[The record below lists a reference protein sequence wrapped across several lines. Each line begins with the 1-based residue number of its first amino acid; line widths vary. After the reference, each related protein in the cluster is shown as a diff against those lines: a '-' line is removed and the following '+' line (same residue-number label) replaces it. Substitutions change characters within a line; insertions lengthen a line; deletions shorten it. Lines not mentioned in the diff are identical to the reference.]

1 MFVEQRLYTCAPGNT
16 GEFLRMYVEEG
27 RAPQTRHQ
35 GQPIGYYVSEIG
47 PLNQITTL
55 WAYASLDDRVERR
68 RALFEDPGWNVL
80 SGQGAPAA
88 DDPGNPHSRAGAVL
102 QGTARGDR
110 RAREDAMIAGRDLLD
125 LLARCSRCAAV
136 ALSLWP
142 HAAAA
147 QDAYPSKPIKLVV
160 PLAAGGGIDFT
171 ARTTAQK
178 LSEVLGQQVV
188 VENQGGAGG
197 TLGVNAVVRAAPDG
211 YTLLYHS
218 VTGVVSAVVGK
229 DLPYDWLKDLAPVSL
244 VTRFAP
250 VLIINP
256 SLPAKD
262 LKEFIALAKA
272 NPGKFSYG
280 SSGAGTGIHLA
291 SELFKAA
298 AGVDIVHVPYRG
310 NAGVMPDLL
319 AGRIAM
325 LIDGV
330 PPQVKNIESGV
341 VRALAVTT
349 RTRAAAL
356 PNVPT
361 MIEQGV
367 DYEVPY
373 WTAIYAPAATPKPI
387 IDKLAAEIAKTMR
400 DPGVVGRLKDAG
412 TEAVGSTPQELDV
425 FNRDQFALYRRIV
438 QDPRLQLNLR
448 IDYSSECPRVVPAKA
463 GRRPAIAAGGQ
474 AHRWRSSRAAL
485 APQDDGR

>member
-1 MFVEQRLYTCAPGNT
+1 MI
-16 GEFLRMYVEEG
+16 LR
-27 RAPQTRHQ
+27 R
-35 GQPIGYYVSEIG
+35 S
-47 PLNQITTL
+47 L
-55 WAYASLDDRVERR
+55 ASILI
-68 RALFEDPGWNVL
+68 ALGSAVVVVL
-80 SGQGAPAA
+80 SG
-88 DDPGNPHSRAGAVL
+88 
-102 QGTARGDR
+102 
-110 RAREDAMIAGRDLLD
+110 
-125 LLARCSRCAAV
+125 
-136 ALSLWP
+136 
-142 HAAAA
+142 AAA
-147 QDAYPSKPIKLVV
+147 QDGYPTKPIKLIV

-178 LSEVLGQQVV
+178 LSDVLGQQVV

-197 TLGVNAVVRAAPDG
+197 TLGINAVVRAAPDG

-218 VTGVVSAVVGK
+218 VSGVVSAAVGK
-229 DLPYDWLKDLAPVSL
+229 DLPYDWLRDLAPVSL

-256 SLPAKD
+256 SLPAGD

-280 SSGAGTGIHLA
+280 SSGAGSAIHLA
-291 SELFKAA
+291 SELFNAA

-330 PPQVKNIESGV
+330 PAQTKNIESGV

-349 RTRAAAL
+349 RTRASTL

-361 MIEQGV
+361 MMEQGL

-373 WTAIYAPAATPKPI
+373 WSAIYAPSATPKAI
-387 IDKLAAEIAKTMR
+387 IDRLAEGIAKAMK
-400 DPGVVGRLKDAG
+400 DPAVVERLQQAG
-412 TEAVGSTPQELDV
+412 TEAVGSTPQELDT
-425 FNRDQFALYRRIV
+425 FNRDQLALYRGIV
-438 QDPRLQLNLR
+438 ADPRLKLNL
-448 IDYSSECPRVVPAKA
+448 
-463 GRRPAIAAGGQ
+463 Q
-474 AHRWRSSRAAL
+474 
-485 APQDDGR
+485 

>member
-1 MFVEQRLYTCAPGNT
+1 MTV
-16 GEFLRMYVEEG
+16 
-27 RAPQTRHQ
+27 
-35 GQPIGYYVSEIG
+35 
-47 PLNQITTL
+47 
-55 WAYASLDDRVERR
+55 RR
-68 RALFEDPGWNVL
+68 RPTVPVLVALVW
-80 SGQGAPAA
+80 
-88 DDPGNPHSRAGAVL
+88 
-102 QGTARGDR
+102 
-110 RAREDAMIAGRDLLD
+110 
-125 LLARCSRCAAV
+125 CAV
-136 ALSLWP
+136 ALAAS
-142 HAAAA
+142 AAAA
-147 QDAYPSKPIKLVV
+147 QDGYPAKPIKLIV

-171 ARTTAQK
+171 ARTAAQK
-178 LSEVLGQQVV
+178 LSDVLGQQVV
-188 VENQGGAGG
+188 VENLGGAGG
-197 TLGVNAVVRAAPDG
+197 TIGVNAVVRAAPDG

-218 VTGVVSAVVGK
+218 VTGVVSAAVGK
-229 DLPYDWLKDLAPVSL
+229 DLPYDWLRDLAPVSL

-256 SLPAKD
+256 SLPARD

-280 SSGAGTGIHLA
+280 SSGAGTAIHLA

-349 RTRAAAL
+349 RARTPAL

-361 MIEQGV
+361 MLEQGL

-373 WTAIYAPAATPKPI
+373 WTAIYAPAATPAAVV
-387 IDKLAAEIAKTMR
+387 DKLAAGVAKTMK
-400 DPGVVGRLKDAG
+400 DPGVVARLQQAG
-412 TEAVGSTPQELDV
+412 TEAVGSTPRELDV
-425 FNRDQFALYRRIV
+425 FNRDQLALYRGIV
-438 QDPRLQLNLR
+438 ADPRLKLNL
-448 IDYSSECPRVVPAKA
+448 
-463 GRRPAIAAGGQ
+463 Q
-474 AHRWRSSRAAL
+474 
-485 APQDDGR
+485 

>member
-1 MFVEQRLYTCAPGNT
+1 MISRRPLP
-16 GEFLRMYVEEG
+16 YVLG
-27 RAPQTRHQ
+27 
-35 GQPIGYYVSEIG
+35 
-47 PLNQITTL
+47 
-55 WAYASLDDRVERR
+55 
-68 RALFEDPGWNVL
+68 F
-80 SGQGAPAA
+80 AA
-88 DDPGNPHSRAGAVL
+88 
-102 QGTARGDR
+102 
-110 RAREDAMIAGRDLLD
+110 II
-125 LLARCSRCAAV
+125 
-136 ALSLWP
+136 LSLG
-142 HAAAA
+142 AATA
-147 QDAYPSKPIKLVV
+147 QDGYPSKSIKLIV

-178 LSEVLGQQVV
+178 LSDVLGQQVV

-197 TLGVNAVVRAAPDG
+197 TLGVNAVARAAPDG

-218 VTGVVSAVVGK
+218 VTGVVSSVVGK
-229 DLPYDWLKDLAPVSL
+229 DLPYDWLRDLAPVSL

-291 SELFKAA
+291 SELFTSA

-330 PPQVKNIESGV
+330 PPQVKNIESGL

-349 RTRAAAL
+349 RTRTPTL

-361 MIEQGV
+361 MIEQGL

-373 WTAIYAPAATPKPI
+373 WTAIYAPAATPKAI
-387 IDKLAAEIAKTMR
+387 VDKLAAEIAKTMK
-400 DPGVVGRLKDAG
+400 DPGVVQRLADAG
-412 TEAVGSTPQELDV
+412 TESVGSTPQELDM
-425 FNRDQFALYRRIV
+425 FNRDQVALYRRIV
-438 QDPRLQLNLR
+438 SDPKLKLNL
-448 IDYSSECPRVVPAKA
+448 
-463 GRRPAIAAGGQ
+463 Q
-474 AHRWRSSRAAL
+474 
-485 APQDDGR
+485 

>member
-1 MFVEQRLYTCAPGNT
+1 MIPRRSAG
-16 GEFLRMYVEEG
+16 
-27 RAPQTRHQ
+27 
-35 GQPIGYYVSEIG
+35 PILIALASCVMALAVSG
-47 PLNQITTL
+47 
-55 WAYASLDDRVERR
+55 
-68 RALFEDPGWNVL
+68 
-80 SGQGAPAA
+80 
-88 DDPGNPHSRAGAVL
+88 
-102 QGTARGDR
+102 
-110 RAREDAMIAGRDLLD
+110 
-125 LLARCSRCAAV
+125 
-136 ALSLWP
+136 
-142 HAAAA
+142 AAA
-147 QDAYPSKPIKLVV
+147 QEAYPAKPIKLIV

-178 LSEVLGQQVV
+178 LSDVLGQQVV

-197 TLGVNAVVRAAPDG
+197 TIGVNAVARAAPDG

-218 VTGVVSAVVGK
+218 VSGVVSSAVSK
-229 DLPYDWLKDLAPVSL
+229 DLPYDWLRDLAPVSL

-256 SLPAKD
+256 SLPARD

-280 SSGAGTGIHLA
+280 SSGPGTAIHLA

-330 PPQVKNIESGV
+330 PAQAKNIESGV

-349 RTRAAAL
+349 RTRTPVL

-361 MIEQGV
+361 MIEQGL

-373 WTAIYAPAATPKPI
+373 WTAIYAPAATPKAI
-387 IDKLAAEIAKTMR
+387 VDKLAQGIATTMK
-400 DPGVVGRLKDAG
+400 DPGVVDRLKAAG
-412 TEAVGSTPQELDV
+412 TEAVGSTPQELDA
-425 FNRDQFALYRRIV
+425 FNRDQFALYRRIAT
-438 QDPRLQLNLR
+438 DPRLKLNL
-448 IDYSSECPRVVPAKA
+448 
-463 GRRPAIAAGGQ
+463 Q
-474 AHRWRSSRAAL
+474 
-485 APQDDGR
+485 

>member
-1 MFVEQRLYTCAPGNT
+1 M
-16 GEFLRMYVEEG
+16 
-27 RAPQTRHQ
+27 
-35 GQPIGYYVSEIG
+35 
-47 PLNQITTL
+47 
-55 WAYASLDDRVERR
+55 
-68 RALFEDPGWNVL
+68 
-80 SGQGAPAA
+80 
-88 DDPGNPHSRAGAVL
+88 
-102 QGTARGDR
+102 
-110 RAREDAMIAGRDLLD
+110 
-125 LLARCSRCAAV
+125 
-136 ALSLWP
+136 
-142 HAAAA
+142 
-147 QDAYPSKPIKLVV
+147 V

-178 LSEVLGQQVV
+178 LSDVLGQQVV

-218 VTGVVSAVVGK
+218 VTGVVSSVVGK
-229 DLPYDWLKDLAPVSL
+229 DLPYDWLRDLAPVSL

-280 SSGAGTGIHLA
+280 SSGAGTAIHLA

-349 RTRAAAL
+349 RTRAPAL

-361 MIEQGV
+361 MIEQGI

-373 WTAIYAPAATPKPI
+373 WTAIFAPAATPKAI
-387 IDKLAAEIAKTMR
+387 VDKLAADIAKTMR

-412 TEAVGSTPQELDV
+412 TEAVGSTPQELDA
-425 FNRDQFALYRRIV
+425 FNRDQFALYRGIV
-438 QDPRLQLNLR
+438 QDPRLKLNLQVGR
-448 IDYSSECPRVVPAKA
+448 LTSAVQPPSSTSADPVISDEASDARKTMAPVNSSSWPSRPSLILPSTSSRNALFSKNGRVSGVSRKVGPRLLTRMLWGASSI
-463 GRRPAIAAGGQ
+463 AIALVKPSMACL
-474 AHRWRSSRAAL
+474 L
-485 APQDDGR
+485 AQ

>member
-1 MFVEQRLYTCAPGNT
+1 MMVRPIARSILAAFACAVFG
-16 GEFLRMYVEEG
+16 L
-27 RAPQTRHQ
+27 A
-35 GQPIGYYVSEIG
+35 VSG
-47 PLNQITTL
+47 
-55 WAYASLDDRVERR
+55 
-68 RALFEDPGWNVL
+68 
-80 SGQGAPAA
+80 
-88 DDPGNPHSRAGAVL
+88 
-102 QGTARGDR
+102 
-110 RAREDAMIAGRDLLD
+110 
-125 LLARCSRCAAV
+125 
-136 ALSLWP
+136 
-142 HAAAA
+142 AAA
-147 QDAYPSKPIKLVV
+147 QDGFPAKPIKLMV

-178 LSEVLGQQVV
+178 LSDVLGQQVV

-197 TLGVNAVVRAAPDG
+197 VLGVNAVARAAPDG

-218 VTGVVSAVVGK
+218 VSGVVSSVVGK
-229 DLPYDWLKDLAPVSL
+229 DLPYDWLRDLTPVSL

-256 SLPAKD
+256 SLPARD

-280 SSGAGTGIHLA
+280 SSGAGTAIHLA

-330 PPQVKNIESGV
+330 PAQAKNIESGL
-341 VRALAVTT
+341 VRALGVTT
-349 RTRAAAL
+349 RTRSPAL
-356 PNVPT
+356 PEVPT

-387 IDKLAAEIAKTMR
+387 LDRLAADIAKTMK
-400 DPGVVGRLKDAG
+400 DPGVVARLKEAG
-412 TEAVGSTPQELDV
+412 TEAVGSTPQELDT
-425 FNRDQFALYRRIV
+425 FNRDQFALYRGIV
-438 QDPRLQLNLR
+438 ADPRLKLNL
-448 IDYSSECPRVVPAKA
+448 
-463 GRRPAIAAGGQ
+463 Q
-474 AHRWRSSRAAL
+474 
-485 APQDDGR
+485 